1 MNVLHPVANGYV
13 LQPVPHYMQDISN
26 PLTSAPNP
34 QCNCDNVNTEQK
46 SGVLT
51 TDKAIYSNN
60 GIIEKF
66 DDANK
71 HNIFKEEKKPEKHGI
86 SKS

>member
-1 MNVLHPVANGYV
+1 MNVLHPVANV
-13 LQPVPHYMQDISN
+13 VQPVPHYMQDMSN

-34 QCNCDNVNTEQK
+34 HCTCDNNANTEQK

-51 TDKAIYSNN
+51 TDKTIYSNN
-60 GIIEKF
+60 GIEKS
-66 DDANK
+66 DDATRRD
-71 HNIFKEEKKPEKHGI
+71 IFKEEKKPEKNGI